1 MGIGSFIKGA
11 RVGMFSYPPM
21 TDTVDYCGKINIVV
35 LKCEV
40 FLIFHCQ
47 LFRKDLCV

>member
-1 MGIGSFIKGA
+1 MGA
-11 RVGMFSYPPM
+11 RVGMFSDPLI
-21 TDTVDYCGKINIVV
+21 TGTVDSCGKINIVV

-40 FLIFHCQ
+40 FPIFHRQ